1 MDNGYKKVKKGSFK
15 DILIFAIFLISSLFG
30 LFFMFVF
37 DDYKSIMFWFFLIW
51 FLIYLFLS
59 FAWLNDKIWN
69 KIEDIFIDI
78 VIPLMEDFGTSLF
91 IIVPIIGVLYSIS
104 CLINNENISN
114 NIGVLIT
121 MIIFLVFDFVMIK
134 KSIFTFNIV
143 DYFKNR
149 KGK

>member
-1 MDNGYKKVKKGSFK
+1 
-15 DILIFAIFLISSLFG
+15 
-30 LFFMFVF
+30 MFVF
-37 DDYKSIMFWFFLIW
+37 DDYKSIVFWFFFIW

-59 FAWLNDKIWN
+59 FAWLNEKIWN
-69 KIEDIFIDI
+69 KIEDIFVSV
-78 VIPLMEDFGTSLF
+78 VIPLMEDFGTLLF

>member
-15 DILIFAIFLISSLFG
+15 DILIFVIFFISSLFG

-59 FAWLNDKIWN
+59 FAWLNEKIWN
-69 KIEDIFIDI
+69 KIEDIFVSV
-78 VIPLMEDFGTSLF
+78 VIPLMEDFGTLLF

-114 NIGVLIT
+114 SIGVLIM

>member
-15 DILIFAIFLISSLFG
+15 DILIFVIFLISSLFG

-37 DDYKSIMFWFFLIW
+37 DDYKSIVFWFFFIW

-59 FAWLNDKIWN
+59 FAWLNEKIWN
-69 KIEDIFIDI
+69 KIEDIFVSV

-114 NIGVLIT
+114 NIGVLIM

-143 DYFKNR
+143 DYFKN
-149 KGK
+149 KKNK

>member
-15 DILIFAIFLISSLFG
+15 DILIFVIFFISSLFG

-59 FAWLNDKIWN
+59 FAWLNEKIWN
-69 KIEDIFIDI
+69 KIEDIFVSV
-78 VIPLMEDFGTSLF
+78 VIPLMEDFGTLLF

-104 CLINNENISN
+104 CLINIFSN
-114 NIGVLIT
+114 VIT
-121 MIIFLVFDFVMIK
+121 Y
-134 KSIFTFNIV
+134 KSIC
-143 DYFKNR
+143 
-149 KGK
+149 